1 MQLFFCLSI
10 FRVCNVK
17 GATNGKRPKTK
28 EYKKQ
33 LPKSKG
39 KRATMKHKTQKSF
52 PNWLK
57 RYFI

>member
-1 MQLFFCLSI
+1 MHPFFACLF

-17 GATNGKRPKTK
+17 GATNGKRLKTK

-39 KRATMKHKTQKSF
+39 KRATVKHKALKSST
-52 PNWLK
+52 NWLK
-57 RYFI
+57 RYLI